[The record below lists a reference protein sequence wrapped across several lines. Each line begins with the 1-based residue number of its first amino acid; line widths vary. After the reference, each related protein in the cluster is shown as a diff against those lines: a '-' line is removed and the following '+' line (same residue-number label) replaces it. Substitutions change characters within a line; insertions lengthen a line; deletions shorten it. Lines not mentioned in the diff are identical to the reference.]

1 MRKEIIPFCFIAF
14 FWCNQLFPQSSH
26 DAHIVRVYNVERTQ
40 QAVAVDNQHFYV
52 INNHSIT
59 KHDKEDGQL
68 IKEWHDQ
75 DSILVHLNSG
85 IILDG
90 QLYSCHSN
98 YPEAPMASSIEIFD
112 PQTLTHTGSHS
123 LGIQYGSAT
132 WLDRYQD
139 HWYVAFAHYTGR
151 GSEPGKD
158 NRWTQ
163 LVKFT
168 DDWQAVAAWVFP
180 KKLIERFATRSNS
193 GGVILEDGKLLIT
206 GHDEAEAHVMEFPK
220 KGYTLRWIDTLPVGS
235 FGQGIDYENKDGK
248 IHVYGIIRDKNQV
261 VVTELPPL

>member
-1 MRKEIIPFCFIAF
+1 MIRRITFFYLLLVFPLTRSFSQHSSTANIIRAY
-14 FWCNQLFPQSSH
+14 
-26 DAHIVRVYNVERTQ
+26 DVEKAQ
-40 QAVAVDNQHFYV
+40 QAVAVDDDHFYV

-59 KHDKEDGQL
+59 KHDKEDGKL

-75 DSILVHLNSG
+75 DSVLVHLNSG
-85 IILDG
+85 IILNEK
-90 QLYSCHSN
+90 LYSCHSN

-112 PQTLTHTGSHS
+112 PQALVHTGSHS
-123 LGIQYGSAT
+123 FGIQFGSAT

-163 LVKFT
+163 IIKFT
-168 DDWQAVAAWVFP
+168 NDWQAVAAWVFP
-180 KKLIERFATRSNS
+180 KELLERFATRSNS

-206 GHDEAEAHVMEFPK
+206 GHDEAEAYVMAFPD
-220 KGYTLRWIDTLPVGS
+220 KGYTLRWIDTLPLGS
-235 FGQGIDYENKDGK
+235 FGQGIDYEVSDGR
-248 IHVYGIIRDKNQV
+248 IHVYGIVRKENQV
-261 VVTELPPL
+261 VITEIPEL